1 MEDWIRVLKEKLSDD
16 RIELPDNAWEL
27 FEANYLAPK
36 KRSKA
41 FSIIIAATAIT
52 AAALASIVFLRHAED
67 NVMTPLESPVSPS
80 ELLADTYRTKK
91 IKKLLSYF
99 L

>member
-67 NVMTPLESPVSPS
+67 NVMTPLESPVSP
-80 ELLADTYRTKK
+80 LRIACGYL
-91 IKKLLSYF
+91 
-99 L
+99 